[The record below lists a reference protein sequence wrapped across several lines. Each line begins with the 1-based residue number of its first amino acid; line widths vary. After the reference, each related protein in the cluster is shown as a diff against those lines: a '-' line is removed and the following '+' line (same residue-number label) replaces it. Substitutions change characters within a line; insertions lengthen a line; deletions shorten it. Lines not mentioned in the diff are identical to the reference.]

1 MKLVVDIPGGFG
13 NQLFGYAFGYALSK
27 EVGCDYHIHTP
38 FQDNGITWDLQ
49 IDYFNLKYDKRLTY
63 TWTRKLHDRIL
74 CNKLRRRYVI
84 GLRTIIARENADWEL
99 EDYAGFLRK
108 HKNVMFFGN
117 WENEKF
123 FKKYR
128 ADILEMLTLKTVR
141 SDEMEALLNAIAID
155 TNSVG
160 VHIRRGDKAAMG
172 AGLSA
177 EYYNGALHKMEER
190 LQEKAT
196 FYVVSDDIEW
206 CKAHLHCDKADLI
219 YPEMISD
226 NRTLDDWLIL
236 KTCNHHIVANSTF
249 SWWAAWLSQNPHQV
263 VICPQKMSYK
273 LDDWIGV

>member
-1 MKLVVDIPGGFG
+1 
-13 NQLFGYAFGYALSK
+13 
-27 EVGCDYHIHTP
+27 
-38 FQDNGITWDLQ
+38 
-49 IDYFNLKYDKRLTY
+49 
-63 TWTRKLHDRIL
+63 
-74 CNKLRRRYVI
+74 
-84 GLRTIIARENADWEL
+84 
-99 EDYAGFLRK
+99 
-108 HKNVMFFGN
+108 
-117 WENEKF
+117 
-123 FKKYR
+123 
-128 ADILEMLTLKTVR
+128 MLTLKTVR

-226 NRTLDDWLIL
+226 N
-236 KTCNHHIVANSTF
+236 
-249 SWWAAWLSQNPHQV
+249 
-263 VICPQKMSYK
+263 
-273 LDDWIGV
+273 